1 MKLEAWAVGI
11 TAGSREVP
19 RRNACDRRHTYCI
32 IIIIIIISDRVH
44 LMYYEVSRLRYSQFS
59 SNKAWV
65 SWQFSC
71 RKGIYGICLSWCLIY
86 IHSYLRC
93 YTFSA
98 TEMQQMSSEHIN
110 TEASKVCSVYLNN
123 SVTGFERI
131 RVYIIVMDTVRVV
144 KFLDL
149 TNDF

>member
-1 MKLEAWAVGI
+1 
-11 TAGSREVP
+11 
-19 RRNACDRRHTYCI
+19 
-32 IIIIIIISDRVH
+32 
-44 LMYYEVSRLRYSQFS
+44 
-59 SNKAWV
+59 
-65 SWQFSC
+65 
-71 RKGIYGICLSWCLIY
+71 
-86 IHSYLRC
+86 
-93 YTFSA
+93 
-98 TEMQQMSSEHIN
+98 MSSEHIN